1 MIEFLPEWTLH
12 LRAAQRSPQT
22 IANYTAGVRSFAEY
36 VGDLEP
42 AEITASHVRR
52 WLSYLTDRG
61 AAPKT
66 ISSRYQALRSF
77 FDWLAAEAELDESPV
92 RRVARPKVQEPEIR
106 VPTLEELRAVLATA
120 SNVRAFSDVR
130 DAAVIRLWLDTGLRR
145 SELAGL
151 TVADVNVIDG
161 EVSVMGKG
169 RKPRTVAY
177 GSATAKAL
185 GRYLRLRSRHPQSER
200 AELWLGDRGRGPV
213 DGASLYAMLTR
224 RAARAGVTLHP
235 HQLRHFFADAWLRE
249 NGSEGGLMRAA
260 GWSNRSMLD
269 RYASANA
276 AERSRAE
283 RRRLTLGDAI

>member
-1 MIEFLPEWTLH
+1 MWPAAYSADTICS
-12 LRAAQRSPQT
+12 RAS
-22 IANYTAGVRSFAEY
+22 AGTCGSWE
-36 VGDLEP
+36 
-42 AEITASHVRR
+42 
-52 WLSYLTDRG
+52 
-61 AAPKT
+61 PKT

-120 SNVRAFSDVR
+120 SNVRAFADVR

-151 TVADVNVIDG
+151 TIADVNVIDS

-177 GSATAKAL
+177 GTATAKAL

-200 AELWLGDRGRGPV
+200 AELWLGDRAGRRRFALRDADPPRGPC
-213 DGASLYAMLTR
+213 R
-224 RAARAGVTLHP
+224 RDSAPTPAATL
-235 HQLRHFFADAWLRE
+235 LRRCLATGERQRGRPDARC
-249 NGSEGGLMRAA
+249 
-260 GWSNRSMLD
+260 
-269 RYASANA
+269 
-276 AERSRAE
+276 
-283 RRRLTLGDAI
+283 RLV